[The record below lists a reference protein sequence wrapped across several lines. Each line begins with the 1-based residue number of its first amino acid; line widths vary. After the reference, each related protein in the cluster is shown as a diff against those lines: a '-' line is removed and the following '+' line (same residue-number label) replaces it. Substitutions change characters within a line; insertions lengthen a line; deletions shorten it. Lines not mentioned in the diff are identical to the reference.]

1 MWNPSTCGFECNK
14 ACKIDEYLDIKK
26 SSCEKHLIGKIV
38 LECEVEI
45 LVSLWSLLGAKYT
58 ICLNGFN

>member
-45 LVSLWSLLGAKYT
+45 LVSL
-58 ICLNGFN
+58 